1 MYQLRQAAPIQPGG
15 LRALREQGSGGAQI
29 QRGELP
35 RAVQA
40 LQQVQRRQYV
50 GLQAFADGGMY
61 GEQRVT
67 LLEASK
73 NVKVKHGAAELELI
87 ARYYNDKTK
96 KIKDYGRRI

>member
-15 LRALREQGSGGAQI
+15 LRTLREQGSGGAQI

-50 GLQAFADGGMY
+50 GLQARTCQYVWRAAGDAAGGV
-61 GEQRVT
+61 EKR
-67 LLEASK
+67 
-73 NVKVKHGAAELELI
+73 
-87 ARYYNDKTK
+87 
-96 KIKDYGRRI
+96 